1 MNKKEHIANH
11 IQYQNLTKLYKQFF
25 SRQIEKG
32 YETLI
37 ENFIE
42 DIDYY
47 GLINEKDV
55 EDLKL
60 ITKKIEKDARRQL
73 IHYQNKLITKNK
85 ELC

>member
-1 MNKKEHIANH
+1 MNKKEH
-11 IQYQNLTKLYKQFF
+11 
-25 SRQIEKG
+25 RQIKKG

-42 DIDYY
+42 ESDYY
-47 GLINEKDV
+47 GLIDEKDIK
-55 EDLKL
+55 DLKL